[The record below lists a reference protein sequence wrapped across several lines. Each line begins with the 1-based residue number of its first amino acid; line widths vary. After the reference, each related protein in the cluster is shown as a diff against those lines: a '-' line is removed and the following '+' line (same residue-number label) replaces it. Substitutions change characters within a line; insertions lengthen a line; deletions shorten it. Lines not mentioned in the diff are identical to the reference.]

1 MASLVTPRGI
11 VLFAHGSRDPLW
23 RRPVEAVAERIRAL
37 DPDVTV
43 TCAYL
48 ELTEPDLTVAVAALV
63 RSGVRAITVLPMFLG
78 VGKHA
83 REDLPVLVAR
93 LRGSHPEVAFTL
105 PPAVGEDARLL
116 DLLAHI
122 ALNPVTPPPL
132 Q

>member
-1 MASLVTPRGI
+1 MTPRGI

-23 RRPVEAVAERIRAL
+23 RRPVEAVAGRIHAL
-37 DPDVTV
+37 DPQVSV

-48 ELTEPDLTVAVAALV
+48 ELTDPDLPTAVAELVQSGAL
-63 RSGVRAITVLPMFLG
+63 AITVLPMFLG

-83 REDLPVLVAR
+83 REDLPVLVTR
-93 LRGSHPEVAFTL
+93 LRASHPQVVFTL

-122 ALNPVTPPPL
+122 ALNPAPV
-132 Q
+132 